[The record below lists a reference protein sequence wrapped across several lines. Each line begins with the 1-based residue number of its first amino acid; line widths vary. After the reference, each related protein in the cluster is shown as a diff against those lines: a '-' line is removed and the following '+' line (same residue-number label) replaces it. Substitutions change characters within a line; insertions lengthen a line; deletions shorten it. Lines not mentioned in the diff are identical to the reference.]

1 MCPAVVDSNGP
12 IVPGAV
18 VAALVDFVDI
28 IASFVVDFPP
38 TVVKV
43 ATVSAVVLGSRVAA
57 DSSVV
62 VIVCAALLVDSDGCV
77 LVTVGDVGLSVVDDS
92 VSRVDPICPTIVDSV
107 GPADSICPV
116 GTDVVGLTDI
126 AEVVSGVW
134 ADVVVPPDVK
144 ENVSGA
150 EVDVS
155 VEAGVGGSTDV
166 LETVS
171 RAEVDCSADVDSV
184 G

>member
-1 MCPAVVDSNGP
+1 M
-12 IVPGAV
+12 
-18 VAALVDFVDI
+18 
-28 IASFVVDFPP
+28 
-38 TVVKV
+38 
-43 ATVSAVVLGSRVAA
+43 AA

-92 VSRVDPICPTIVDSV
+92 VSRVCPTISDSV
-107 GPADSICPV
+107 GSADSICPV
-116 GTDVVGLTDI
+116 GTDVVGPTDI
-126 AEVVSGVW
+126 AEIVSGVW

-155 VEAGVGGSTDV
+155 VEAGVGGSTGV
-166 LETVS
+166 LETAS
-171 RAEVDCSADVDSV
+171 RAEVDCSADVDPV